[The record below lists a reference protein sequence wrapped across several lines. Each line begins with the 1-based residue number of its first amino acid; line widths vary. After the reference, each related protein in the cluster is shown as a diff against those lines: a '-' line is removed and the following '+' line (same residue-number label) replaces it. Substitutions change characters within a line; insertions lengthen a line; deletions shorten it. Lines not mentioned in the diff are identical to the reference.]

1 MLIKLWERIRG
12 YDRWVQTDA
21 TIESSAMEDH
31 VYDYRGQIK
40 HEYESV
46 DTLVWTD
53 REGNQQTAPCRVPDD
68 SPLYQLIGGEKVTI
82 RYDPQNPE
90 EYYFPELIKG
100 RLRHFLLQFGTVIL
114 FLGCIVVGVFLL
126 ERAHKWK

>member
-12 YDRWVQTDA
+12 YDHWVQTDA
-21 TIESSAMEDH
+21 TIKSSAMEDH

-82 RYDPQNPE
+82 RYNPQNPE
-90 EYYFPELIKG
+90 EYYFQELLKG
-100 RLRHFLLQFGTVIL
+100 RLRHFLLQLATVVL
-114 FLGCIVVGVFLL
+114 FLGAILVGVLL
-126 ERAHKWK
+126 FQRAYK

>member
-40 HEYESV
+40 H
-46 DTLVWTD
+46 
-53 REGNQQTAPCRVPDD
+53 QQTAPCRVPDD

-126 ERAHKWK
+126 ERAYKWK

>member
-21 TIESSAMEDH
+21 TIKSSSMEDH

-68 SPLYQLIGGEKVTI
+68 SPLYQLVGGEKVTI
-82 RYDPQNPE
+82 RYNPRKPE
-90 EYYFPELIKG
+90 ECYFPELFKG
-100 RLRHFLLQFGTVIL
+100 RLRHFLLQLATVVL
-114 FLGCIVVGVFLL
+114 FLGAIFVGVLL
-126 ERAHKWK
+126 FGRAYK

>member
-40 HEYESV
+40 H
-46 DTLVWTD
+46 
-53 REGNQQTAPCRVPDD
+53 QQTAHVAFRM
-68 SPLYQLIGGEKVTI
+68 T
-82 RYDPQNPE
+82 
-90 EYYFPELIKG
+90 
-100 RLRHFLLQFGTVIL
+100 RLSIS
-114 FLGCIVVGVFLL
+114 
-126 ERAHKWK
+126 

>member
-21 TIESSAMEDH
+21 TIKSSSMEDH

-53 REGNQQTAPCRVPDD
+53 REGNQQTAPYRVPDD
-68 SPLYQLIGGEKVTI
+68 SPLYQLVGGEKVTI
-82 RYDPQNPE
+82 RYNPRNPE
-90 EYYFPELIKG
+90 ECYFPELFKG
-100 RLRHFLLQFGTVIL
+100 RLRHFLLQLAIVVL
-114 FLGCIVVGVFLL
+114 FLGAILVGVFLFG
-126 ERAHKWK
+126 RAYK